1 MVIYGIG
8 ISVNE
13 QLVCEVNFDI
23 VNGIVID
30 EVCCI
35 CDFVIFVGGDV
46 VIICFDN
53 GVLYCCE
60 SWENV
65 NN

>member
-1 MVIYGIG
+1 M
-8 ISVNE
+8 
-13 QLVCEVNFDI
+13 VCEVNFDI

-65 NN
+65 NNQV